1 MNFRSKVETLLE
13 ASLEEEKTLFLISLK
28 IGNDNSIRIILDG
41 DQGVTLKDCMN
52 VSRAIE
58 HNLDREEYDF
68 SLEVAS
74 AGVGSPLL
82 NSRQFIKNIGRKL
95 QVDLEDKNPIEGILT
110 TADDQA
116 FTLEWK
122 QREPKPVGKGKVT
135 VTKQKTLSYAD
146 INTAKVLV
154 K

>member
-13 ASLEEEKTLFLISLK
+13 ASLEENSSLFLISLK
-28 IGNDNSIRIILDG
+28 IGSDNSIQITLDG
-41 DQGVTLKDCMN
+41 DEGVTLKDCMN

-58 HNLDREEYDF
+58 HNIDREEHDF

-74 AGVGSPLL
+74 AGVGSQLL
-82 NSRQFIKNIGRKL
+82 NSRQYIKNLGRKL
-95 QVDLEDKNPIEGILT
+95 RVELADVSTLEGILT
-110 TADDQA
+110 AADDQE

-135 VTKQKTLSYAD
+135 VTKQKTLSYNE
-146 INTAKVLV
+146 INIAKVLV

>member
-13 ASLEEEKTLFLISLK
+13 ASLEENSSLFLISLK
-28 IGNDNSIRIILDG
+28 IGSDNSIQITLDG
-41 DQGVTLKDCMN
+41 DEGVTLKDCTN

-58 HNLDREEYDF
+58 HNIDREEHDF

-74 AGVGSPLL
+74 AGVGSQLL
-82 NSRQFIKNIGRKL
+82 NSRQYIKNMGRKL
-95 QVDLEDKNPIEGILT
+95 RVELADVSTLEGILT
-110 TADDQA
+110 AADDQE

-135 VTKQKTLSYAD
+135 VTKQKTLSYNE
-146 INTAKVLV
+146 INIAKVLV